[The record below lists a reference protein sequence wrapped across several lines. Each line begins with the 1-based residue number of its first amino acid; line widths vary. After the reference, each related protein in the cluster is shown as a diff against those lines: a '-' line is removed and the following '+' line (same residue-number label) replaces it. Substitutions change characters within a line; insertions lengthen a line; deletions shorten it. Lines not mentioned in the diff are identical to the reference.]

1 MKKYLFL
8 STIILANLSVV
19 AMEKESGAGDA
30 REQGFSQ
37 SDTDSM
43 IEKAGQEINKFL
55 HSDAS
60 FLSGF
65 KHVKSESEIRD
76 HIELT
81 LHTRIVDAETFP
93 IFSEVKSRCLGNSML
108 CEKFYKII
116 REVIDKVVEEKSKEL
131 FKQK

>member
-19 AMEKESGAGDA
+19 AMAE
-30 REQGFSQ
+30 
-37 SDTDSM
+37 DTDSM

-55 HSDAS
+55 HEDTE
-60 FLSGF
+60 FLSGLV
-65 KHVKSESEIRD
+65 HVKTESEIRD

-81 LHTRIVDAETFP
+81 LHTRIVDAKTFP
-93 IFSEVKSRCLGNSML
+93 IFNEFKSRCLGNSML
-108 CEKFYKII
+108 CEKSYKVI

-131 FKQK
+131 FKQNN